1 MIVDCRLF
9 PRGPAYVRIKTMGHA
24 LNRKIAVPALAV
36 IFAMVEAGLVPA
48 QSGRPQ
54 GSPLQDLRSLNELR
68 EAFNR
73 DAGKIRLIL
82 LLSPT

>member
-1 MIVDCRLF
+1 
-9 PRGPAYVRIKTMGHA
+9 MGHD
-24 LNRKIAVPALAV
+24 LKGKIAAPALAV
-36 IFAMVEAGLVPA
+36 ILAMVGAGLVPA

-54 GSPLQDLRSLNELR
+54 GSPLQDLRSLDDLR
-68 EAFNR
+68 EAFDR